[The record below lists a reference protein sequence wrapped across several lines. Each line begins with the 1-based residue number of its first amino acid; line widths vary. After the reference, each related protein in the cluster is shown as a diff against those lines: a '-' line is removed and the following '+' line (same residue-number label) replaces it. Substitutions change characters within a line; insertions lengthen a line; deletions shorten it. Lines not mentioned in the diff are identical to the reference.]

1 MTRSQ
6 AQSAQIER
14 TRLALVAELGEA
26 AVCEID
32 TEINRWIVTDTEPLA
47 LMGWL
52 YSPTHKGLPV
62 YDYGKMQ
69 IRKHFEEATQ

>member
-14 TRLALVAELGEA
+14 TRLALIAELGED
-26 AVCEID
+26 AVAEID

-52 YSPTHKGLPV
+52 YSPAHKGLPA
-62 YDYGKMQ
+62 YEYGKMQ
-69 IRKHFEEATQ
+69 IKKHFEEATK

>member
-14 TRLALVAELGEA
+14 TRLALIVELGED
-26 AVCEID
+26 AVAEID